1 MIAIV
6 ILATII
12 YLFIGFVGVI
22 YLNEEEILDGV
33 IDDEDSV
40 FSWILSWLIYT
51 TPIIKWAFYFL
62 LALIWPIGAVVA
74 AIIYLS
80 YIV

>member
-6 ILATII
+6 VLITVI

-22 YLNEEEILDGV
+22 YLNEEEILDAV
-33 IDDEDSV
+33 TDDEDSILC
-40 FSWILSWLIYT
+40 WILSWLIYT
-51 TPIIKWAFYFL
+51 SPIIKWAFYGL
-62 LALIWPIGAVVA
+62 LALVWPIGAVVA
-74 AIIYLS
+74 AIVYLS